1 MLDMYT
7 GRELTFSINLF
18 PYFQSLSFADLVFF
32 TFVLFFFLFLF
43 FSSFLLGGGLSGEY
57 SLLKILSHR
66 YSISIDTLE
75 ELLPT
80 PSEELR
86 AARSDHYS
94 KAYLIEEEE
103 DQMSINYGMPNYSFH
118 LSPLLP
124 VYSVVYMYS
133 QILHFFF
140 FFFFFCFSILTV
152 PVDWSQEIEK
162 EKKKDEDDVM
172 FKKVMKDANH
182 LNVTSSP
189 IDLRRQLNE
198 LKIKLSSSNKRN
210 DDEGSVESSVVESN
224 VEPAAAASPA
234 AASPA
239 AAPPAAASK
248 ATRAMTKKRT
258 RRCV

>member
-1 MLDMYT
+1 M
-7 GRELTFSINLF
+7 
-18 PYFQSLSFADLVFF
+18 
-32 TFVLFFFLFLF
+32 
-43 FSSFLLGGGLSGEY
+43 
-57 SLLKILSHR
+57 
-66 YSISIDTLE
+66 
-75 ELLPT
+75 
-80 PSEELR
+80 
-86 AARSDHYS
+86 
-94 KAYLIEEEE
+94 
-103 DQMSINYGMPNYSFH
+103 
-118 LSPLLP
+118 
-124 VYSVVYMYS
+124 
-133 QILHFFF
+133 
-140 FFFFFCFSILTV
+140 TV

-210 DDEGSVESSVVESN
+210 DDEGSVESNVVESNVVESNVVESN

-248 ATRAMTKKRT
+248 ATRAMTKKA